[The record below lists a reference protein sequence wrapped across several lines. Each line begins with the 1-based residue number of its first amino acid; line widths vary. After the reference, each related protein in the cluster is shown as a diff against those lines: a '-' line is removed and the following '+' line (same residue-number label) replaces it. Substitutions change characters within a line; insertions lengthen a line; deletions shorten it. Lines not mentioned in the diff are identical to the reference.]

1 MPARYEESVRC
12 AHHTLLDKGSGRWW
26 NDRRMSSIPVAP
38 SLKSITL
45 FTAAYM
51 LAAVAGSMAQ
61 GNKEFIFYIVVM
73 LVLIAVVTLV
83 HRAVNLTTALLWTL
97 SIWGLL
103 HMAGGL
109 VPLPKGWPYNEE
121 QAVLYSWWIIPQRL
135 KYDQI
140 VHAYGFGVTT
150 WVCWHCLKSA
160 MQRGFGIQLRP
171 TFGLLVLS
179 AAAGVGFGA
188 LNEVVEFI
196 AVLTIPNTNVGG
208 YENTGWDL
216 VANLIGATLAA
227 VIIRF
232 DQKAS
237 AV

>member
-1 MPARYEESVRC
+1 MKDKPSPR
-12 AHHTLLDKGSGRWW
+12 LL
-26 NDRRMSSIPVAP
+26 PLAA
-38 SLKSITL
+38 
-45 FTAAYM
+45 FTALYM
-51 LAAVAGSMAQ
+51 LSAVAGSMVQ

-73 LVLIAVVTLV
+73 LVLIGAVMLV
-83 HRAVNLTTALLWTL
+83 HQAGKLTAALLWAL

-109 VPLPKGWPYNEE
+109 VPLPKGWPYNGD

-160 MQRGFGIQLRP
+160 MRRGFGIQLRP
-171 TFGLLVLS
+171 TFGLLALS
-179 AAAGVGFGA
+179 TAAGVGFGA

-216 VANLIGATLAA
+216 VANLLGASATAL
-227 VIIRF
+227 IIRLR
-232 DQKAS
+232 DSGAS
-237 AV
+237 

>member
-1 MPARYEESVRC
+1 MKDQPPPR
-12 AHHTLLDKGSGRWW
+12 LLPL
-26 NDRRMSSIPVAP
+26 IA
-38 SLKSITL
+38 
-45 FTAAYM
+45 FTALYM
-51 LAAVAGSMAQ
+51 IAAVAGAMVQ

-73 LVLIAVVTLV
+73 LALIGVVTLI
-83 HRAVNLTTALLWTL
+83 HRAMTLTGALLWGL

-109 VPLPKGWPYNEE
+109 LQLPQGWPFNGEH
-121 QAVLYSWWIIPQRL
+121 AVLYSWWIIPQRL

-150 WVCWHCLKSA
+150 WVCWHCLKTSL
-160 MQRGFGIQLRP
+160 QRGFGVQLKP
-171 TFGLLVLS
+171 TFGVMVIC

-196 AVLTIPNTNVGG
+196 AVMTIPNTNVGG

-216 VANLIGATLAA
+216 VANHCGAMVA
-227 VIIRF
+227 VLIIRF
-232 DQKAS
+232 GRMS
-237 AV
+237 

>member
-1 MPARYEESVRC
+1 MKGQPPPR
-12 AHHTLLDKGSGRWW
+12 LLPL
-26 NDRRMSSIPVAP
+26 IA
-38 SLKSITL
+38 
-45 FTAAYM
+45 FTALYM
-51 LAAVAGSMAQ
+51 IVAMAGAMAQ

-73 LVLIAVVTLV
+73 LVLIGVVALV
-83 HRAVNLTTALLWTL
+83 HRTSMLTAALLWAL

-109 VPLPKGWPYNEE
+109 MPLPKGWPYNGEY
-121 QAVLYSWWIIPQRL
+121 AVLYSWWIIPERL

-150 WVCWHCLKSA
+150 WVCWHCLKVSL
-160 MQRGFGIQLRP
+160 QRGFGIQPKP
-171 TFGLLVLS
+171 TFGMMVIC

-216 VANLIGATLAA
+216 VSNVCGAVVAVLA
-227 VIIRF
+227 IRF
-232 DQKAS
+232 GKKS
-237 AV
+237 

>member
-1 MPARYEESVRC
+1 
-12 AHHTLLDKGSGRWW
+12 
-26 NDRRMSSIPVAP
+26 
-38 SLKSITL
+38 
-45 FTAAYM
+45 M
-51 LAAVAGSMAQ
+51 LTAVAGSMAQ

-73 LVLIAVVTLV
+73 LILISAVVLV
-83 HRAVNLTTALLWTL
+83 HRAVTLTTALLWAL

-109 VPLPKGWPYNEE
+109 VPLPKGWPYNGD

-160 MQRGFGIQLRP
+160 MHRGFRIQLRP

-179 AAAGVGFGA
+179 TAAGVGFGA
-188 LNEVVEFI
+188 LNEVVEFM

-216 VANLIGATLAA
+216 VANLIGASVTAL
-227 VIIRF
+227 IIRLR
-232 DQKAS
+232 DSDAS
-237 AV
+237 

>member
-1 MPARYEESVRC
+1 MSDQSSPR
-12 AHHTLLDKGSGRWW
+12 LL
-26 NDRRMSSIPVAP
+26 PLAA
-38 SLKSITL
+38 
-45 FTAAYM
+45 FTALYM
-51 LAAVAGSMAQ
+51 IAAVAGSMAQ
-61 GNKEFIFYIVVM
+61 GNKEFVFYIVVM
-73 LVLIAVVTLV
+73 LVLIGAITLL
-83 HRAVNLTTALLWTL
+83 HRAVALTTALLWAL

-109 VPLPKGWPYNEE
+109 VPLPKGWPFNGEH
-121 QAVLYSWWIIPQRL
+121 AVLYSWWIIPQKL

-150 WVCWHCLKSA
+150 WVCWHCMKSSF
-160 MQRGFGIQLRP
+160 QRKLGIQLKP
-171 TFGLLVLS
+171 TIGMMVIC

-216 VANLIGATLAA
+216 VANLTGASLAA
-227 VIIRF
+227 MIIRF
-232 DQKAS
+232 GQKS
-237 AV
+237 

>member
-1 MPARYEESVRC
+1 M
-12 AHHTLLDKGSGRWW
+12 
-26 NDRRMSSIPVAP
+26 I
-38 SLKSITL
+38 
-45 FTAAYM
+45 
-51 LAAVAGSMAQ
+51 AAVAGAMVQ
-61 GNKEFIFYIVVM
+61 GNKEFVFYIVVM
-73 LVLIAVVTLV
+73 LVLIGVVTLV
-83 HRAVNLTTALLWTL
+83 HRAVTLAGPLLWAL

-109 VPLPKGWPYNEE
+109 VPLPQDWPFNGEH
-121 QAVLYSWWIIPQRL
+121 AVLYSWWLIPQRL

-150 WVCWHCLKSA
+150 WVCWHGLKTSL
-160 MQRGFGIQLRP
+160 QRGFGVRLKP
-171 TFGLLVLS
+171 TFGVMVIC

-216 VANLIGATLAA
+216 VANLCGATVAA
-227 VIIRF
+227 LVIRF
-232 DQKAS
+232 GQKS
-237 AV
+237 